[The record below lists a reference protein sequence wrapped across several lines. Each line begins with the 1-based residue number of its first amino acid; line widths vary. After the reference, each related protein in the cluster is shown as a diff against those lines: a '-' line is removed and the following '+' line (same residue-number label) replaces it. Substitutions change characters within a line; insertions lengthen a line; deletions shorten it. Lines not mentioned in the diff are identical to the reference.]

1 MDRRVSELLK
11 HKESEVVSIASD
23 AFVVEAVHTMM
34 RLRIGSLVVMDGH
47 PQPIGIV
54 TERDVLR
61 RVVDVGLPPET
72 TRVADIMSSP
82 PITIAAGTTAVEA
95 MRVMTDH
102 RVRHLPVIEENT
114 MVGLISIGDVMKCI
128 SECLEQDI
136 EQLEE
141 YITGAPAMHA

>member
-11 HKESEVVSIASD
+11 HKGSDIVSIQGD
-23 AFVVEAVHTMM
+23 ALVVDAVHTMM
-34 RLRIGSLVVMDGH
+34 RLRIGSLVVMEGQLR
-47 PQPIGIV
+47 PVGII

-61 RVVDVGLPPET
+61 RVVDMGLPPET

-82 PITIAAGTTAVEA
+82 PITIAANTTAVEA

-102 RVRHLPVIEENT
+102 RVRHLPVIDENV

-128 SECLEQDI
+128 TECLEQDI

-141 YITGAPAMHA
+141 YITGRPATHA